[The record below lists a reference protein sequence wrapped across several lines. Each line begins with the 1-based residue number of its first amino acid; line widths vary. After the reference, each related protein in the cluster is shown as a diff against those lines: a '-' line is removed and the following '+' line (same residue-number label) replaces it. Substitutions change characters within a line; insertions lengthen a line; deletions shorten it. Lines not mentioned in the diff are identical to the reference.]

1 VPDVISNSSPLQYLY
16 QADVLDLLPV
26 LFGQVC
32 VPEAVVAELEEGR
45 RRSVP
50 LPTLADLSWLQVRT
64 VRNRTLLPLVTHL
77 GDGEK
82 EVLALGRELSDA
94 LLLLDDRDARRHAHA
109 LQLEISG
116 TLGVLL
122 LAKERGILD
131 AVRPVLDR
139 LQALRFRLDVRT
151 RQSVLEL
158 AGEVT

>member
-1 VPDVISNSSPLQYLY
+1 M
-16 QADVLDLLPV
+16 
-26 LFGQVC
+26 
-32 VPEAVVAELEEGR
+32 
-45 RRSVP
+45 
-50 LPTLADLSWLQVRT
+50 
-64 VRNRTLLPLVTHL
+64 THL

-109 LQLEISG
+109 LELEISG

-139 LQALRFRLDVRT
+139 LQALRFRLDART